1 MQISEAGV
9 RLDKWLWAARF
20 YKTRSLAAQAVER
33 NKVKLNGTA
42 PKPGKEVRCG
52 DWLVIDT
59 PGGIFEVQIIQL
71 SSTRGPAKVAQ
82 NLYAETPAS
91 LKLREQAAALR
102 RSQPEP
108 EAQRKGRPTK
118 QQRRELQRVQTG
130 HLF

>member
-9 RLDKWLWAARF
+9 RFDKWLWAARF

-33 NKVKLNGTA
+33 SKVKLNGTA
-42 PKPGKEVRCG
+42 TKPGKEIRCG
-52 DWLVIDT
+52 DWLVVDT

-71 SSTRGPAKVAQ
+71 SETRGPAKVAQ

-91 LKLREQAAALR
+91 LKLREQATALR

-130 HLF
+130 HLL